1 MGAVTCLAPGR
12 CPSAELELQ
21 LSLQL
26 PILRAGNTELV
37 VRAKYDLA
45 GAARGPLRVAWRG
58 AYSAVRTEASTSH
71 DSRRV
76 RGEGLVAADAAG

>member
-12 CPSAELELQ
+12 RPSAELELE
-21 LSLQL
+21 LQL

-71 DSRRV
+71 DSRRRV

>member
-1 MGAVTCLAPGR
+1 M
-12 CPSAELELQ
+12 
-21 LSLQL
+21 

-58 AYSAVRTEASTSH
+58 AYSAVRTEASN
-71 DSRRV
+71 
-76 RGEGLVAADAAG
+76 